1 MVSTCIKSLLY
12 EVFHKLGVLVNLGC
26 GVNTWRGIDLGDPE
40 LVINFAGLSYVG
52 KSGKIFAEGLDF
64 LVTSLRSRASY
75 VTARTSSRTWLNR

>member
-1 MVSTCIKSLLY
+1 MVLTCIKSLFY
-12 EVFHKLGVLVNLGC
+12 EVFHKLGVLVILGC
-26 GVNTWRGIDLGDPE
+26 GVNTWRGIDLGGPE